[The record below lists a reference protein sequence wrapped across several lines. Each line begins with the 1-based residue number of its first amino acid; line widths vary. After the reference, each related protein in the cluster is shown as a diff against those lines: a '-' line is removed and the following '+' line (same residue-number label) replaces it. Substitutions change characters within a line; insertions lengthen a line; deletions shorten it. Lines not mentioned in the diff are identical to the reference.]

1 MAIDLSRT
9 LQTVQ
14 RLQGELREAED
25 RCSVLE
31 VENEQLTKLNEGC
44 ISEAAWE
51 EHEYQ
56 KRIAALEAKC
66 ERLRGDVE
74 NTARDWDSLRMTIQG
89 AYGLLSR
96 EVNWGTRSLSVK
108 RAYAMLLDALPTVEI
123 CGDKTDESEADDASS

>member
-1 MAIDLSRT
+1 MM
-9 LQTVQ
+9 LQKY
-14 RLQGELREAED
+14 
-25 RCSVLE
+25 
-31 VENEQLTKLNEGC
+31 KLNWTTGDMDEDESGDWYLDC
-44 ISEAAWE
+44 EVDA
-51 EHEYQ
+51 
-56 KRIAALEAKC
+56 KIAALEAEC